1 MYSPSKQEQLRKLL
15 KEQYAYLQQTFAT
28 DRQSALLALTRS
40 LNRHYLE
47 TLHHKPNNASLY
59 TLGWQKALSLC
70 FAASPPSLQTS
81 ETDDTLNMW
90 ADATLQACGLLV
102 QAERILDYCETG
114 FLRMQQSGDTFN
126 VWVASKKM
134 PTEWREQEDLSIWTN
149 ILTQTYASAM
159 HALQSERTQIQQQLI
174 HAAEQWDGQADDL
187 YITTR
192 TVDDYYHRL
201 GLLHVKSMVPYNTY
215 LASTTIGGC
224 TFAVY
229 RDVLS
234 VLIGLALKHCDLCT
248 ILFREHSGGITPYIA
263 LSWDDNKMVETL
275 STTLAIETTMVR
287 LALDAYTLDAENA
300 SYHYSAA
307 DGPTPPLIRLDNQ
320 HRTWSLAGLLI
331 NPLFFLMHELKRK
344 YSYEY
349 HTASQLREDV
359 FRQDVY
365 SLFSDKRFVRSPGHV
380 ELRGTKGTLTTDVD
394 ALIFDRKT
402 GALAL
407 FELKSHDPFAYSR
420 QERMRQRDNFYNA
433 SKQVI
438 ASTEWVK
445 RNGVNALL
453 ERLDPKQVKHLK
465 AHKVYVFV
473 LGRYLAHFFEGL
485 EHDQDVAWGTWAQ
498 VLRLVNAKPFG
509 PDDANPI
516 QSLFNK
522 LIKDTPLTLSDKEY
536 DMQEITIGD
545 RRIRVYPSFEA
556 YKNAL

>member
-1 MYSPSKQEQLRKLL
+1 M
-15 KEQYAYLQQTFAT
+15 
-28 DRQSALLALTRS
+28 
-40 LNRHYLE
+40 
-47 TLHHKPNNASLY
+47 
-59 TLGWQKALSLC
+59 
-70 FAASPPSLQTS
+70 
-81 ETDDTLNMW
+81 
-90 ADATLQACGLLV
+90 
-102 QAERILDYCETG
+102 RI
-114 FLRMQQSGDTFN
+114 QQSGDAFN
-126 VWVASKKM
+126 AWVASKKM

-149 ILTQTYASAM
+149 ILAQTYASAM
-159 HALQSERTQIQQQLI
+159 HALQSEKIQRQQQLI
-174 HAAEQWDGQADDL
+174 HTAEQWNEQADAL
-187 YITTR
+187 YTTTR
-192 TVDDYYHRL
+192 ILDDYYHRL

-215 LASTTIGGC
+215 PASTTIGGC

-234 VLIGLALKHCDLCT
+234 VLIGLALKHWNLCT
-248 ILFREHSGGITPYIA
+248 MLFHKYSGGITPYIA
-263 LSWDDNKMVETL
+263 LSWDDNKLAEAL
-275 STTLAIETTMVR
+275 ATTLAIETTMVR

-300 SYHYSAA
+300 SYHYSAV
-307 DGPTPPLIRLDNQ
+307 DVPTPPLIRLDNE
-320 HRTWSLAGLLI
+320 HRTWSLAGLLTH
-331 NPLFFLMHELKRK
+331 PLFFLMHELKRR

-380 ELRGTKGTLTTDVD
+380 ELRGTKGTLATDVD

-445 RNGVNALL
+445 RNGINALL

-473 LGRYLAHFFEGL
+473 LGRYLAHFFEGP
-485 EHDQDVAWGTWAQ
+485 ERDQYVAWGTWAQ

-522 LIKDTPLTLSDKEY
+522 LIKDTPLVISDKV
-536 DMQEITIGD
+536 DDVQETPIGD

-556 YKNAL
+556 YRNAL